1 MLSNILNQ
9 LFKHSNHYFD
19 VRNDPN
25 LKMPGFSFIELDIN
39 NRIKPIILIN
49 LDLIPKQQ
57 DVLAHV
63 IAHEWGHHV
72 LRHINVP
79 GQTTPQMPSPEE
91 RQEKEIEADIYAALF
106 IKEFF
111 YNKKHIESFILEC
124 KFDATN
130 RINILNSV

>member
-1 MLSNILNQ
+1 
-9 LFKHSNHYFD
+9 
-19 VRNDPN
+19 
-25 LKMPGFSFIELDIN
+25 
-39 NRIKPIILIN
+39 
-49 LDLIPKQQ
+49 
-57 DVLAHV
+57 
-63 IAHEWGHHV
+63 
-72 LRHINVP
+72 
-79 GQTTPQMPSPEE
+79 MPSPEE